1 MPATPGR
8 KIANEALTAAIEGV
22 IKAYEYGQNMDGSIP
37 MLTDYVVV
45 ATQQGYDNDGDL
57 TSSMIIILRD
67 GAIPIGNAVGLVEL
81 ASHQMKT
88 GYFRVDD
95 DPVE

>member
-1 MPATPGR
+1 MPETAEQKT
-8 KIANEALTAAIEGV
+8 ANEALTTAIKGV
-22 IKAYEYGQNMDGSIP
+22 IQAYQYQQNMDGSIP

-45 ATQQGYDNDGDL
+45 ATQQGYDDDGDL
-57 TSSMIIILRD
+57 TSSMIILLRD
-67 GAIPIGNAVGLVEL
+67 GAIPIANAIGLVEL